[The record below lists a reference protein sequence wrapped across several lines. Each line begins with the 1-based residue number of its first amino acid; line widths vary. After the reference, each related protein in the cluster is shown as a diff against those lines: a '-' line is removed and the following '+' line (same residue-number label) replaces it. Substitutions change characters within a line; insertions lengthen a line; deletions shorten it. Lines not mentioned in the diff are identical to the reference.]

1 MSKDLL
7 LEIGTEEVPAHAMPG
22 ILDELAENAKKA
34 LDALRL
40 EYKDVSTVGTPR
52 RTALLVSGLSE
63 RQPDVESERRGP
75 SVQAAFDADGNP
87 TKAAQGFARGQ
98 KVDPSAL
105 VKKDGYVYAMVHE
118 TGAATETLL
127 PELLKGLVTGL
138 SFPNSMRWGSLDF
151 RFIRPLRWLVA
162 LYGEDVVPFE
172 VAAVKSGRAS
182 RGHRF
187 LGHET
192 FEIAAATDYTTAC
205 EREFIIVDQDRRRD
219 MIRAQIEET
228 AKAQGGV
235 AEITDDLLEEVV
247 YLVEYPTALCGR
259 FEEKYLKLPPEA
271 VITPMRDHQRYFP
284 VKDAAG
290 ALLPLF
296 ITVRNGGK
304 DYLDVVQHGNERV
317 LRARLAD
324 AQFFFDEDR
333 KKPLEQHLEKL
344 KTVVFQEG
352 LGTVYD
358 KAGRLE
364 RLSAAIADALG
375 VGAAEKEKAVRA
387 AKLAK
392 ADLVTGM
399 VTEFTELQGVMGRSY
414 ALLDGEDAEVAEAID
429 EHYLPRFAGDRLPQT
444 TAGRIVSLADKLD
457 NIVAT
462 FSRGLIP
469 TGSQDPFALRRQ
481 ALGLV
486 RTVVEAKLRFSLAAF
501 VAAAMDELKISDAA
515 AREKMQAD
523 VAEFLRLR
531 VKNVLDDA
539 GVRYD
544 VADAVLGD
552 VDDICAVYLRA
563 DAVQKTLSAGTLD
576 APVQAFTRAGNLAQ
590 KAENTN
596 FEAAAFT
603 VSEEKALAEAYNA
616 AKAHVE
622 ACVNADD
629 YAGAIKALS
638 EMAKP
643 IDAFFDAVMV
653 MDEDVKVRANRLG
666 LLASID
672 ALVQNVADFSKLVL

>member
-1 MSKDLL
+1 MSVDLL

-34 LDALRL
+34 LADLRL

-52 RTALLVSGLSE
+52 RTALLVAGLAE

-75 SVQAAFDADGNP
+75 SIQAAFDADGNP

-98 KVDPSAL
+98 KVDPLKL
-105 VKKDGYVYAMVHE
+105 VPKDGYVYAVVHE
-118 TGAATETLL
+118 KGAATESLL

-162 LYGEDVVPFE
+162 LYGKDVVPFE
-172 VAAVKSGRAS
+172 VASVQSGRVS

-187 LGHET
+187 LGHES
-192 FEIAAATDYTTAC
+192 FEIAAASDYMAAC
-205 EREFIIVDQDRRRD
+205 EQEYIIVDQDRRRD
-219 MIRAQIEET
+219 MIRDQIEET

-235 AEITDDLLEEVV
+235 AEITDDLLEEVT
-247 YLVEYPTALCGR
+247 YLVEYPTALCGK

-290 ALLPLF
+290 KLMPLF

-333 KKPLEQHLEKL
+333 KKPLEQHLDKL

-352 LGTVYD
+352 LGTVHD

-364 RLSAAIADALG
+364 HLAAVIADALK

-486 RTVVEAKLRFSLAAF
+486 RMVVDAKLRFSLSAL
-501 VAAAMDELKISDAA
+501 VAAAMDELHITDTA

-544 VADAVLGD
+544 AADAVLGD
-552 VDDICAVYLRA
+552 VDDICSICQRA
-563 DAVQKTLSAGTLD
+563 GAVQKALSAGTLD

-590 KAENTN
+590 KAESAE
-596 FEAAAFT
+596 FDAASFN
-603 VSEEKALAEAYNA
+603 VPEEKALAEAYA
-616 AKAHVE
+616 CAKEKTE
-622 ACVNADD
+622 ASVKADD
-629 YAGAIKALS
+629 YAEAINALS
-638 EMAKP
+638 TMAKP

-653 MDEDVKVRANRLG
+653 MDEDAKVRANRLG
-666 LLASID
+666 LLRSID
-672 ALVQNVADFSKLVL
+672 TLVKTVADFSKLVM

>member
-34 LDALRL
+34 LESLRL
-40 EYKDVSTVGTPR
+40 DYKDISTVGTPR
-52 RTALLVSGLSE
+52 RTALLVAGLAE
-63 RQPDVESERRGP
+63 RQPDIESERRGP
-75 SVQAAFDADGNP
+75 SIQAAFDAEGNP

-105 VKKDGYVYAMVHE
+105 VKKEGYVYAVVHE
-118 TGAATETLL
+118 KGAATETLL
-127 PELLKGLVTGL
+127 PELLQGLVTGL

-162 LYGEDVVPFE
+162 LYGEEVVPFE
-172 VAAVKSGRAS
+172 VASVRSGRTS

-187 LGHET
+187 LGHESFQIT
-192 FEIAAATDYTTAC
+192 NATEYMAAC
-205 EREFIIVDQDRRRD
+205 EQEYIIVDQDRRRD
-219 MIRAQIEET
+219 MIREQIEET

-235 AEITDDLLEEVV
+235 AEITDDLLEEVT
-247 YLVEYPTALCGR
+247 YLVEYPTALCGK
-259 FEEKYLKLPPEA
+259 FEEKYLALPPEA

-284 VKDAAG
+284 VKDADG
-290 ALLPLF
+290 KLMPLF

-333 KKPLEQHLEKL
+333 KKPLEKHLEKL

-364 RLSAAIADALG
+364 RLAAVIADALG
-375 VGAAEKEKAVRA
+375 ADETEKEKAVRA

-399 VTEFTELQGVMGRSY
+399 VTEFTELQGVMGRAY
-414 ALLDGEDAEVAEAID
+414 AVLDGENPEVAEAIG

-444 TAGRIVSLADKLD
+444 TAGRIVSLADKID

-486 RTVVEAKLRFSLAAF
+486 RTVVEAKLRFSLSALA
-501 VAAAMDELKISDAA
+501 AAAMDALDISDAA
-515 AREKMQAD
+515 VREKMQAD

-531 VKNVLDDA
+531 VKNVLDEA

-552 VDDICAVYLRA
+552 VDDICAVYQRA
-563 DAVQKTLSAGTLD
+563 DAVQKALSAGALE
-576 APVQAFTRAGNLAQ
+576 APVQAFTRAANLAQ
-590 KAENTN
+590 KAESAA
-596 FEAAAFT
+596 FDAAAFS
-603 VSEEKALAEAYNA
+603 VPEEKALVEAYGT
-616 AKAHVE
+616 AKAKAE
-622 ACVNADD
+622 TCVKADD
-629 YAGAIKALS
+629 YAGAIEALS

-653 MDEDVKVRANRLG
+653 MDEDPKVRANRLG
-666 LLASID
+666 LLKSID
-672 ALVQNVADFSKLVL
+672 ALTKNVADFSKLVL

>member
-52 RTALLVSGLSE
+52 RTALLVAGLAE

-75 SVQAAFDADGNP
+75 SIQAAFDADGNP

-105 VKKDGYVYAMVHE
+105 VKKDGYVYAVVHE
-118 TGAATETLL
+118 AGSATKKLL
-127 PELLKGLVTGL
+127 PELLESLVTGL

-172 VAAVKSGRAS
+172 VASVKSGRAS

-187 LGHET
+187 LGHES
-192 FEIAAATDYTTAC
+192 FEISRASDYVSAC
-205 EREFIIVDQDRRRD
+205 EAEYVIVDQERRRD
-219 MIRAQIEET
+219 IIRAQIEET
-228 AKAQGGV
+228 ARAQGGF
-235 AEITDDLLEEVV
+235 AEITEELLEEVV

-259 FEEKYLKLPPEA
+259 FEEKYLQLPPEA

-284 VKDAAG
+284 VKDAEG
-290 ALLPLF
+290 KLLPLF

-333 KKPLEQHLEKL
+333 KKPLEKHLEKL

-364 RLSAAIADALG
+364 RLAATIADAI
-375 VGAAEKEKAVRA
+375 GAGAEDKERAMRA

-429 EHYLPRFAGDRLPQT
+429 EHYLPRFAGDRLPET
-444 TAGRIVSLADKLD
+444 TAGRVVSIADKLD
-457 NIVAT
+457 NMVAT

-486 RTVVEAKLRFSLAAF
+486 HMVVEAKLRFSLSSL
-501 VAAAMDELKISDAA
+501 VSAAMDELKITDPA
-515 AREKMQAD
+515 ARDKMQAD
-523 VAEFLRLR
+523 IAEFLRLR
-531 VKNVLDDA
+531 MKNVLDDA

-552 VDDICAVYLRA
+552 VDDICAVYRRA
-563 DAVQKTLSAGTLD
+563 EAVQKALSDGALD

-590 KAENTN
+590 KAESMD
-596 FEAAAFT
+596 FDEALFAAP
-603 VSEEKALAEAYNA
+603 EEKALNEAYTA
-616 AKAHVE
+616 AKEKVE
-622 ACVNADD
+622 AAVRADD
-629 YAGAIKALS
+629 WTAALS
-638 EMAKP
+638 ALGTMAQP
-643 IDAFFDAVMV
+643 IDAFFDKVMV
-653 MDEDVKVRANRLG
+653 MDEDPKVRVTRLG
-666 LLASID
+666 ILASID
-672 ALVQNVADFSKLVL
+672 ALVKTVADFSKLVL

>member
-22 ILDELAENAKKA
+22 ILDELAENAAKTFS
-34 LDALRL
+34 ALRL
-40 EYKDVSTVGTPR
+40 AYQDISTVGTPR
-52 RTALLVSGLSE
+52 RMALLVAGLSE

-75 SVQAAFDADGNP
+75 SIQAAFDADGKP

-105 VKKDGYVYAMVHE
+105 VQKDGYVYAMVHE
-118 TGAATETLL
+118 AGAATETLL
-127 PELLKGLVTGL
+127 PEVLQGLVTGL
-138 SFPNSMRWGSLDF
+138 TFPNSMRWGSLDF
-151 RFIRPLRWLVA
+151 RFIRPLRWVA
-162 LYGEDVVPFE
+162 ALFGADVVPFT
-172 VAAVKSGRAS
+172 VAGVASGRVS

-192 FEIAAATDYTTAC
+192 FEIGSASDYVSAC
-205 EREFIIVDQDRRRD
+205 EKEFIIVDQDRRRD

-228 AKAQGGV
+228 AKENGGA
-235 AEITDDLLEEVV
+235 AEITDDLLEEVT
-247 YLVEYPTALCGR
+247 YLVEYPTALCGK
-259 FEEKYLKLPPEA
+259 FEEKYLELPPEA

-284 VKDAAG
+284 VKDASG
-290 ALLPLF
+290 KLLPLF

-333 KKPLEQHLEKL
+333 KKPLEAHLEKL

-364 RLSAAIADALG
+364 RLAAALADALG
-375 VGAAEKEKAVRA
+375 VTAQEKEKAVRA

-429 EHYLPRFAGDRLPQT
+429 EHYLPRFAGDRLPKT
-444 TAGRIVSLADKLD
+444 TAGRIVSLADKID

-481 ALGLV
+481 ALGFV
-486 RTVVEAKLRFSLAAF
+486 RTVVEAKLRFSLSAF
-501 VAAAMDELKISDAA
+501 VAAAMDALGISDAA
-515 AREKMQAD
+515 ARDKMQAD

-531 VKNVLDDA
+531 VKNVLDEA

-552 VDDICAVYLRA
+552 VDQICTVYQRAEAVAKALLDGSLR
-563 DAVQKTLSAGTLD
+563 

-590 KAENTN
+590 KAESAD
-596 FEAAAFT
+596 FDAAAFA
-603 VSEEKALAEAYNA
+603 VAEEKALAEAYEA
-616 AKAHVE
+616 AKAKTE
-622 ACVNADD
+622 ACVKADD
-629 YAGAIKALS
+629 YAGAVGAISA
-638 EMAKP
+638 MAKP

-653 MDEDVKVRANRLG
+653 MDENANVRANRLG
-666 LLASID
+666 LLKSVD
-672 ALVQNVADFSKLVL
+672 ALTKTVADFSKLVL

>member
-1 MSKDLL
+1 S
-7 LEIGTEEVPAHAMPG
+7 
-22 ILDELAENAKKA
+22 
-34 LDALRL
+34 
-40 EYKDVSTVGTPR
+40 
-52 RTALLVSGLSE
+52 
-63 RQPDVESERRGP
+63 
-75 SVQAAFDADGNP
+75 
-87 TKAAQGFARGQ
+87 
-98 KVDPSAL
+98 
-105 VKKDGYVYAMVHE
+105 
-118 TGAATETLL
+118 LL
-127 PELLKGLVTGL
+127 PEILKGLVTGL
-138 SFPNSMRWGSLDF
+138 AFPNSMRWGSLDF

-172 VAAVKSGRAS
+172 VASVHSGRAS

-192 FEIAAATDYTTAC
+192 FEIAKASDYISAC
-205 EREFIIVDQDRRRD
+205 ENEFIIVDQDRRRD

-228 AKAQGGV
+228 AKANGGV
-235 AEITDDLLEEVV
+235 AEITEDLLEEVT
-247 YLVEYPTALCGR
+247 YLVEYPTALCGN
-259 FEEKYLKLPPEA
+259 FEEKYLALPPEA

-290 ALLPLF
+290 KLLPLF

-333 KKPLEQHLEKL
+333 KKPLEKHLEKL

-364 RLSAAIADALG
+364 RLAATIADTLG
-375 VGAAEKEKAVRA
+375 VDAAEKTKAMRA

-444 TAGRIVSLADKLD
+444 TAGRIVSLADKID

-486 RTVVEAKLRFSLAAF
+486 RTVIEAKLRFSLSSL
-501 VAAAMDELKISDAA
+501 VAAAMDALDISDAA
-515 AREKMQAD
+515 ARDKMQAD

-531 VKNVLDDA
+531 VKNVLDEA

-552 VDDICAVYLRA
+552 VDEICAVYQRA
-563 DAVQKTLSAGTLD
+563 EAVAKALSEGSLN

-590 KAENTN
+590 KAESA
-596 FEAAAFT
+596 EYDAASFA
-603 VSEEKALAEAYNA
+603 VSEEKALAEAYEA
-616 AKAHVE
+616 AKSKTE
-622 ACVNADD
+622 TCVKADD
-629 YAGAIKALS
+629 YTGAIAAIS
-638 EMAKP
+638 EMTKP

-653 MDEDVKVRANRLG
+653 MDEDAKVRANRLG
-666 LLASID
+666 LLKSID
-672 ALVQNVADFSKLVL
+672 ALTKTVADFSKLVL